1 MKRFDNRTVIVTG
14 SARGMGA
21 SFARGFVGEGANV
34 VIADILDQEGRTL
47 ADELGEHYASTLSSC
62 ARMARWGPSAKS
74 ALVAKSGAEGYFC
87 VGHADGLGLALKII
101 DADPAARA
109 RNLATVVAIRHAGW
123 ISDADLKGALRA
135 FGPRV
140 PIFQSGWPLQRRG
153 PLRDRYWT
161 SARLDLLESS
171 WLGAAAGAYCQVAS
185 LHLILSTYD
194 LTDRTERIHDLRSSL
209 VAHKVGQGFERAAAI
224 RLLRQANHVRLRRLQ
239 TRH

>member
-87 VGHADGLGLALKII
+87 VGHADGLGLALKTI

-109 RNLATVVAIRHAGW
+109 RNLSTVVAIRRAGW
-123 ISDADLKGALRA
+123 ISDADLNGALRA

-140 PIFQSGWPLQRRG
+140 PIFQSGWPLQKAR
-153 PLRDRYWT
+153 
-161 SARLDLLESS
+161 SAARPVLDLSS
-171 WLGAAAGAYCQVAS
+171 PGFARELLAGRRCRRVLPGSVAAPDP
-185 LHLILSTYD
+185 L
-194 LTDRTERIHDLRSSL
+194 
-209 VAHKVGQGFERAAAI
+209 
-224 RLLRQANHVRLRRLQ
+224 HVRSHGSDRAHSRPALQ
-239 TRH
+239 PRCS